1 MNVIL
6 STVLAYL
13 LGSIPT
19 AYLLG
24 RLLRKIDIRE
34 TGSGNVGGMNVYRAA
49 GILPGLLTVLIDIGK
64 GALAVTA
71 ALNWS
76 GEPLAGL
83 LAGLLVVFGH
93 NYSLFLKF
101 KGGKG
106 LATSLGVFIVLSP
119 ATIPFVILA
128 AAGLTL
134 ALKDTNTA
142 FGASTLTI
150 PAILFFQYHDL
161 TMVLFGLLL
170 AAIIMTRHIR
180 DFQAY
185 REGRRKIA

>member
-1 MNVIL
+1 MNVFL
-6 STVLAYL
+6 STVFAYL

-34 TGSGNVGGMNVYRAA
+34 TGSGNVGGMNVYRTA

-76 GEPLAGL
+76 GEPLAVFV
-83 LAGLLVVFGH
+83 AGLLVVFGH
-93 NYSLFLKF
+93 NYSVFLKF

-119 ATIPFVILA
+119 ATIIFVILT

-142 FGASTLTI
+142 FGLSTLSI
-150 PAILFFQYHDL
+150 PVILFFQYHDL
-161 TMVLFGLLL
+161 IMVLFGLLL

-185 REGRRKIA
+185 SKGRRKII